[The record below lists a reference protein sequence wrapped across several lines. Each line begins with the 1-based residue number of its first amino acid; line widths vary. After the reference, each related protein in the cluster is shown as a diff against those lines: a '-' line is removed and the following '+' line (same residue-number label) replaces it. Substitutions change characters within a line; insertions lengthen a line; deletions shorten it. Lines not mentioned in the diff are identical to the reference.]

1 MRMNGSHFAIGLLS
15 SEKSFQREVF
25 ILLNTEVDDLGY
37 RICQDLQDK
46 FYGELDWS
54 CQVGF
59 FKDFRIGSFQLWLI
73 RMSSQ

>member
-1 MRMNGSHFAIGLLS
+1 MGLLG
-15 SEKSFQREVF
+15 SEKAFQREDF
-25 ILLNTEVDDLGY
+25 ILLNPEVDDLGY

-46 FYGELDWS
+46 YYGELDWS

-59 FKDFRIGSFQLWLI
+59 CKDFRFGSFQLWLI